1 MAGGQPFFFMVISFV
16 LKKPFFP
23 FYPTRSTLAVLGL
36 LAVGAVS
43 HPACGQAEL
52 APWGNLTG
60 LRVQGQLLETGTSL
74 HLVRPGWASEA
85 VTRHEAQRP
94 HYTRQGAQQL
104 VTTRLDSLDLRET
117 VTDLGPGRATM
128 AVQATARAATAMLG
142 AFMALEL
149 PKEAYAQANV
159 QFLDAQGKVV
169 ATQPLGGGSASESPV
184 TSHLRIVAATRQ
196 LDLTLATPGQVRLRP
211 AKAGQPLLVY
221 LPIQVGNLAKGQTAQ
236 QTFTIAATGTIDRTP
251 VQLTLDATRPG
262 RPWAGFGGNFR
273 LQNPKGD
280 PQVIDYC
287 LNNMRVAYG
296 RVEMPWQLWQPD
308 LGQDPTAAAGQGKLA
323 PHVRESM
330 EMAQRLGKL
339 GMPVVVTAWSAPRWA
354 VVGDQGNGTGP
365 GASGQWGAP
374 LNQANLTASYKSIA
388 DYLVY
393 LKEQYGTEA
402 DLFSFNESDLGIN
415 IRQTGQEHASLIK
428 NLGAYF
434 ASRGLKTKLLLGD
447 NSDAN
452 SYEFIVPAMQD
463 TAARPYIGAVSFHS
477 WRGWDTPTLQ
487 KWANA
492 ATQLNLPLL
501 VGEGSIDAQAWGYPA
516 IFEEP
521 TYAQQE
527 ISLYLRLLTIC
538 QPLSILQWQLTSDY
552 SPLAGGGIF
561 GNNAPLHPTQRFY
574 NLQQLAATPQDVVF
588 MPLTADRPNVTCAAM
603 GNAMKGVYAVHMVNN
618 GATRQVTLTG
628 LPDNVKTLRTYVTDL
643 KNNMKEG
650 PRVPVAKGQARF
662 TAAATSY
669 TTLSTK

>member
-1 MAGGQPFFFMVISFV
+1 V
-16 LKKPFFP
+16 L
-23 FYPTRSTLAVLGL
+23 
-36 LAVGAVS
+36 
-43 HPACGQAEL
+43 
-52 APWGNLTG
+52 
-60 LRVQGQLLETGTSL
+60 
-74 HLVRPGWASEA
+74 
-85 VTRHEAQRP
+85 
-94 HYTRQGAQQL
+94 
-104 VTTRLDSLDLRET
+104 
-117 VTDLGPGRATM
+117 
-128 AVQATARAATAMLG
+128 
-142 AFMALEL
+142 
-149 PKEAYAQANV
+149 
-159 QFLDAQGKVV
+159 
-169 ATQPLGGGSASESPV
+169 
-184 TSHLRIVAATRQ
+184 
-196 LDLTLATPGQVRLRP
+196 LRP

-221 LPIQVGNLAKGQTAQ
+221 LPIQTGSLAKGQAAK

-251 VQLTLDATRPG
+251 VQLALNTTQPG

-287 LNNMRVAYG
+287 LKNMRVAYG
-296 RVEMPWQLWQPD
+296 RVEMPWQLWQPA
-308 LGQDPTAAAGQGKLA
+308 LGQDPTADARQGQLA

-339 GMPVVVTAWSAPRWA
+339 GMPVVVTAWSAPQWA

-365 GASGQWGAP
+365 GANGQWGAP
-374 LNQANLTASYKSIA
+374 LNQANLQASYKSIA

-402 DLFSFNESDLGIN
+402 TMFSFNESDLGIN
-415 IRQTGQEHASLIK
+415 IRQTGQEHADLIK

-447 NSDAN
+447 NSDSN

-463 TAARPYIGAVSFHS
+463 AAARPYMGAVSFHS

-487 KWANA
+487 KWADA
-492 ATQLNLPLL
+492 ATKLKLPLL

-527 ISLYLRLLTIC
+527 ISLYMRLLTIC

-552 SPLAGGGIF
+552 SPLVGGGIF
-561 GNNAPLHPTQRFY
+561 GNNAPLHPTQRFW
-574 NLQQLAATPQDVVF
+574 NLKQLAATPKDVTF

-603 GNAMKGVYAVHMVNN
+603 GNAAKGMYAVHLVNN

-628 LPDNVKTLRTYVTDL
+628 LPDKVKTLRTYVTDL

-669 TTLSTK
+669 TTLSTE

>member
-1 MAGGQPFFFMVISFV
+1 M
-16 LKKPFFP
+16 KKLL
-23 FYPTRSTLAVLGL
+23 PTCHFARPTLAVLGL
-36 LAVGAVS
+36 LALGTAS
-43 HPACGQAEL
+43 HPAFGQAEL

-74 HLVRPGWASEA
+74 RLVRPNWASEA

-104 VTTRLDSLDLRET
+104 VTTRLDSLDLREA
-117 VTDLGPGRATM
+117 VTDLGPGRATV
-128 AVQATARAATAMLG
+128 AVQATARAATTMLG
-142 AFMALEL
+142 AFLALAL
-149 PKEAYAQANV
+149 PKETYAQAKV
-159 QFLDAQGKVV
+159 QFLDAQGKVL
-169 ATQPLGGGSASESPV
+169 ATQSLGGAGASESPLA
-184 TSHLRIVAATRQ
+184 SHLRLTAATRQ
-196 LDLTLATPGQVRLRP
+196 LDIVLAQPGQVQLRP
-211 AKAGQPLLVY
+211 AKAGLPLLVY
-221 LPIQVGNLAKGQTAQ
+221 LPIQMGDLAKGQTAQ
-236 QTFTIAATGTIDRTP
+236 QTFTIAATGTIDRAP

-287 LNNMRVAYG
+287 LKNMRVAYG

-339 GMPVVVTAWSAPRWA
+339 GLPVVVTAWSAPQWA

-365 GASGQWGAP
+365 GANGQWGAP

-402 DLFSFNESDLGIN
+402 DMFSFNESDLGIN
-415 IRQTGQEHASLIK
+415 IRQTGQEHANLIK
-428 NLGAYF
+428 NLGSYF

-463 TAARPYIGAVSFHS
+463 AAARPYIGAVSFHS

-492 ATQLNLPLL
+492 ATQLHLPLL

-527 ISLYLRLLTIC
+527 ISLYLRLLAIC

-561 GNNAPLHPTQRFY
+561 GNPAPLHPTQRFW
-574 NLQQLAATPQDVVF
+574 NLKQLAATPQGVAYL
-588 MPLTADRPNVTCAAM
+588 PLTASRPNISCAAL
-603 GNAMKGVYAVHMVNN
+603 GNPAKGVYAVHVVNN

-628 LPDNVKTLRTYVTDL
+628 LPARVKTLRCYVTDATHA
-643 KNNMKEG
+643 NKENA
-650 PRVPVAKGQARF
+650 PVPVAGGRASF
-662 TAAATSY
+662 TLGTGSY
-669 TTLSTK
+669 LTLVSQ

>member
-1 MAGGQPFFFMVISFV
+1 M
-16 LKKPFFP
+16 KKL
-23 FYPTRSTLAVLGL
+23 PTAFRSTTSAFALLGFFTL
-36 LAVGAVS
+36 GVR
-43 HPACGQAEL
+43 PAAFGQAEL

-60 LRVQGQLLETGTSL
+60 LRVQGQLLETNTSL
-74 HLVRPGWASEA
+74 RLVRPGGASEA
-85 VTRHEAQRP
+85 ATRHEAQRP
-94 HYTRQGAQQL
+94 HYARQGTAQL

-117 VTDLGPGRATM
+117 VTDLGPGRASV

-142 AFMALEL
+142 AFMTLEL
-149 PKEAYAQANV
+149 PREEYGQAKV
-159 QFLDAQGKVV
+159 QFLDGQGKVL
-169 ATQPLGGGSASESPV
+169 TQQALSGAAAESPV
-184 TSHLRIVAATRQ
+184 ASRLRVLAATRQ
-196 LDLTLATPGQVRLRP
+196 LDIVLATPGKVLLRP

-221 LPIQVGNLAKGQTAQ
+221 LPIWAGNLAKGQKAQ
-236 QTFTIAATGTIDRTP
+236 QTFTITATGRVDRSP
-251 VQLTLDATRPG
+251 VQLALNPAQPG
-262 RPWAGFGGNFR
+262 QPWAGFGGNFR

-287 LNNMRVAYG
+287 LKNMRVAYG
-296 RVEMPWQLWQPD
+296 RVELPWRLWQPD
-308 LGQDPTAAAGQGKLA
+308 LGQDPTAAARQGQLA
-323 PHVRESM
+323 PHVRESL

-339 GMPVVVTAWSAPRWA
+339 GMPVIVSAWNAPQWA

-365 GASGQWGAP
+365 GANGQWGAP
-374 LNQANLTASYKSIA
+374 LDPAHLPASYKSIA

-402 DLFSFNESDLGIN
+402 ALFSFNESDLGIN
-415 IRQTGQEHASLIK
+415 IRQTGQEHADLIK

-452 SYEFIVPAMQD
+452 SFNFIVPAMHD
-463 TAARPYIGAVSFHS
+463 AAARPYIGAVSFHS

-487 KWANA
+487 KWTNA
-492 ATQLNLPLL
+492 ATQLKLPLL

-527 ISLYLRLLTIC
+527 ISLYLRLLAVC

-561 GNNAPLHPTQRFY
+561 GNTTALHPTQRFY
-574 NLQQLAATPQDVVF
+574 NLQQLAATPSDVAYL
-588 MPLTADRPNVTCAAM
+588 PLTASQPNIVCAAL
-603 GNAMKGVYAVHMVNN
+603 GNPAKQVYAVHVVNN
-618 GATRQVTLTG
+618 GATRQVTLGG
-628 LPDNVKTLRTYVTDL
+628 LPAAVKRLRCYVTDPTRSHQEL
-643 KNNMKEG
+643 A
-650 PRVPVAKGQARF
+650 PVKVAGGQARF
-662 TAAATSY
+662 TLDAGSY
-669 TTLSTK
+669 LTLVSGT